1 MIDEYVGSTDETQK
15 KAVADL
21 MAYCGVS
28 VEVDY
33 RDALN
38 GGSSASETGIEFVV
52 SHKRRM
58 KKCN

>member
-1 MIDEYVGSTDETQK
+1 MRRRK
-15 KAVADL
+15 KAVEDL